1 MGGVGCAQRI
11 TENNC
16 LDGSVAA
23 CCLRDSPPPVAAAV
37 GGARDDAR
45 LRCRCTAVVPDAPPA
60 TMLVMAASTAD
71 SDGGYDGDD
80 ERTRALGENER
91 CSCCFD
97 GSAGPEVFFVE
108 LGAHGLLLRVKK
120 VVSRCE
126 MPGVL
131 SLEGTATEEY
141 DDGGRRRR
149 ACLDDAMA
157 SACAAVALAASLVC
171 NQS

>member
-1 MGGVGCAQRI
+1 
-11 TENNC
+11 
-16 LDGSVAA
+16 
-23 CCLRDSPPPVAAAV
+23 
-37 GGARDDAR
+37 
-45 LRCRCTAVVPDAPPA
+45 
-60 TMLVMAASTAD
+60 MLAMAASTAD

-80 ERTRALGENER
+80 ERARALGENER

-97 GSAGPEVFFVE
+97 GRADVFFVE

-131 SLEGTATEEY
+131 SFEGTATEEY